1 MCPRFL
7 KLALT
12 DQALQME
19 QRLPDGSIR
28 RRGIAEDDLGLLEH
42 SLGRQCP
49 RAPGISVREGVP
61 PFRTGI
67 LLDEPLEKFDRIL
80 ESPEPQ
86 GVRCSVGERGCGN
99 LRGAIELQAFGH
111 ADRASLWSRL
121 KLCRAAPG
129 VADQS
134 MSLAGAD
141 ALRRSLPILARRGFC
156 HRRLALSIHRC
167 G

>member
-1 MCPRFL
+1 MRPRFL

-19 QRLPDGSIR
+19 QRLPDGAIR

-111 ADRASLWSRL
+111 ADRASLWSCL
-121 KLCRAAPG
+121 KRCRAAPG
-129 VADQS
+129 VADQICPWPVRT
-134 MSLAGAD
+134 LCVAA
-141 ALRRSLPILARRGFC
+141 F
-156 HRRLALSIHRC
+156 
-167 G
+167 